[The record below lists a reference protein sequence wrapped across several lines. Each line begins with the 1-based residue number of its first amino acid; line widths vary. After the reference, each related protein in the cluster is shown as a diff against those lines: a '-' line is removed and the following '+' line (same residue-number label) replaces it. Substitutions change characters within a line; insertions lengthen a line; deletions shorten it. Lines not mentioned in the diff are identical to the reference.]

1 MLSQGEVRRG
11 LVRLGGHGSMGLGV
25 DRQGPAWQGGHVPV
39 RRGRVW
45 LGAVWHGKAVQGGQ
59 ANKQV
64 VGCSGPLHKHKKLFG
79 GQYMSSFNKKTKQ
92 RIIDD
97 YLQNTGANMFVPAD
111 FVDWLATQP
120 EHEAY
125 PAFYG
130 MDDAE
135 AARQH
140 RIQMARQM
148 ASGLR
153 IVAKTENVDGSV
165 VAIKVTE
172 YPAYISPVSKRRE
185 GGGYEP
191 FDPTDANSQAEL
203 RRQAGTSLA
212 AWLERFRGCAEH
224 IGLDMNPL
232 ESIAHTLRDDKDRAV
247 GE

>member
-1 MLSQGEVRRG
+1 
-11 LVRLGGHGSMGLGV
+11 
-25 DRQGPAWQGGHVPV
+25 
-39 RRGRVW
+39 
-45 LGAVWHGKAVQGGQ
+45 
-59 ANKQV
+59 
-64 VGCSGPLHKHKKLFG
+64 
-79 GQYMSSFNKKTKQ
+79 MSSFNKKTKQ

-153 IVAKTENVDGSV
+153 IVAKVKDVDSSV

-172 YPAYISPVSKRRE
+172 YPAYISPVSKRRD

-191 FDPTDANSQAEL
+191 FDPTDVNSQAEL

-224 IGLDMNPL
+224 IGLDMTPL
-232 ESIAHTLRDDKDRAV
+232 EDIVHTLRDDKNKAV